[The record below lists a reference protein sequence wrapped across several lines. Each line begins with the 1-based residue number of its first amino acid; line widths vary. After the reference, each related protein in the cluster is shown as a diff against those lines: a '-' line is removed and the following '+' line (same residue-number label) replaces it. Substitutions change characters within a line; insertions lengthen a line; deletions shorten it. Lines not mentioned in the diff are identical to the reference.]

1 MNPSISDGIWIGRM
15 RIAARIIIR
24 VGSVVLFILAGEAA
38 LSWLYY
44 AMNPGMAGFS
54 NMSLSVH
61 IYYASMTLLYGVPP
75 LLFLLYE
82 PAVLRWI
89 VPSPD
94 TKCPSCGY
102 PIASESTSDMC
113 PECGVRL
120 RGIPND
126 ALPLQD
132 D

>member
-1 MNPSISDGIWIGRM
+1 MEPRVPDGTWIGRM
-15 RIAARIIIR
+15 RAVARIVIR
-24 VGSVVLFILAGEAA
+24 VGSVILFVLAGEAV

-44 AMNPGMAGFS
+44 VLDPGMPGFQG
-54 NMSLSVH
+54 MSVSLHV
-61 IYYASMTLLYGVPP
+61 YYASMTLLYALPA

-82 PAVLRWI
+82 PAVLRWL

-94 TKCPSCGY
+94 AKCPSCGY
-102 PIASESTSDMC
+102 PIASESAAVSC

-120 RGIPND
+120 RGTPPSE
-126 ALPLQD
+126 LPLED